1 MRKFHI
7 RLFLMIL
14 FSFVFTVGCAEENPT
29 KLDVKMVDS
38 ENKSIGTIQLQEQAS
53 GVKLTLD
60 LKGLPP
66 GEHALHIHDKGDC
79 KPPNFKS
86 AGEHL
91 NPEKKKHGLLHPK
104 GAHAGDLP
112 NIIVG
117 EDGKV
122 KGEIMAAKATLL
134 EGKNSLFTRLGTT
147 IVITEEKDDGMT
159 QPDGDSGARIACG
172 RISKDKK

>member
-1 MRKFHI
+1 MGKV
-7 RLFLMIL
+7 RLNIFGVL
-14 FSFVFTVGCAEENPT
+14 FVLVLTSGCAEENPT
-29 KLDVKMVDS
+29 KVDVKMIDS
-38 ENKSIGTIQLQEQAS
+38 KNKSVGKIQLQEQAS

-79 KPPNFKS
+79 KPPLFKS

-104 GAHAGDLP
+104 GAHVGDLP
-112 NIIVG
+112 NLIVG
-117 EDGKV
+117 ENGKV
-122 KGEIMAAKATLL
+122 KGELMAPKATLL
-134 EGKNSLFTRLGTT
+134 EGRNSLFTKEGTT
-147 IVITEEKDDGMT
+147 IVINDQKDDGMT
-159 QPDGDSGARIACG
+159 QPDGDSGDRIACG

>member
-1 MRKFHI
+1 MGKNQFRFFLALVF
-7 RLFLMIL
+7 LFLIMA
-14 FSFVFTVGCAEENPT
+14 GCHKENPT
-29 KLDVKMVDS
+29 KLDVILVDS
-38 ENKSIGTIQLQEQAS
+38 ENKSIGKIQLQEQAS

-66 GEHALHIHDKGDC
+66 GVHGLHIHDKGDC
-79 KPPNFKS
+79 NPPQFKS
-86 AGEHL
+86 AGQHL
-91 NPEKKKHGLLHPK
+91 NPGKQKHGLLHPK
-104 GAHAGDLP
+104 GAHTGDLP

-134 EGKNSLFTRLGTT
+134 EGRNSLFTKDGTT
-147 IVITEEKDDGMT
+147 IVITDEKDDGMT
-159 QPDGDSGARIACG
+159 QPDGDSGERIACG